1 MKNLLKIIV
10 IILASN
16 LNLFAQT
23 DGIIESSAYHS
34 SNMSYNTGEVY
45 VIFNEVE
52 NNSRNSHLKN
62 SDEIEINTGADIFAY
77 PNPVIDKLNI
87 ISSTGIGVK
96 KISIYSLDGKLVSIQ
111 NVINNQI
118 NLSELPQSTYI
129 LKTDIPNSKI
139 FKILKQ

>member
-16 LNLFAQT
+16 YGLFAQT

-34 SNMSYNTGEVY
+34 SSMSYNAGEVY

-52 NNSRNSHLKN
+52 NKSKNTHLKN
-62 SDEIEINTGADIFAY
+62 SDEIEINPRVDIFAY
-77 PNPVIDKLNI
+77 PNPVIDNLNI
-87 ISSTGIGVK
+87 ISSDGIPIK
-96 KISIYSLDGKLVSIQ
+96 KIFLYSLDGKIVLSQ
-111 NVINNQI
+111 NVINNKI

-129 LKTDIPNSKI
+129 LKTDIANSKI